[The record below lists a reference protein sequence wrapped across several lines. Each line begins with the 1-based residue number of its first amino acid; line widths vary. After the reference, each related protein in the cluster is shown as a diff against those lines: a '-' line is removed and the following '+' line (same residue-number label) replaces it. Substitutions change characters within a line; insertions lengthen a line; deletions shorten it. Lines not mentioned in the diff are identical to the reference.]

1 VLGFNGSIMR
11 GLEEPVRI
19 ETTGYAVEGH
29 IIVGRIRRVFI
40 GNADGMS
47 RLTIDDEYDNQ
58 VKEVLVHTEIFAKLV
73 SLEQARNG
81 LEGARVILA
90 SRSYTINLGKQD
102 KFQDVFELISVL
114 DGELVGHLLV
124 YQNRPNHKA

>member
-1 VLGFNGSIMR
+1 M
-11 GLEEPVRI
+11 RI